1 MSDQFLPPDEP
12 PERRRPARVPPNNIV
27 AEESVLGAMLLTR
40 EAVADAIEIVTDDDF
55 YKPAHQKIFRAITS
69 LFATGEPADI
79 VTVADE
85 LDRAGLLEGI
95 GGNSKLIELQA
106 NTPAATN
113 TTEYARIVYD
123 NAQMRRLIM
132 AGSEISEIGFSQPD
146 DVVKAVDEAESLM
159 FSLAQGRDTSS
170 YSTLES
176 LLDETLNQL
185 EARVER
191 GDEVTGT
198 ATGFL
203 ELDRLLAGLQPNNL
217 IVVGARPA
225 MGKTSFGLNIA
236 THAAMETSAPVL
248 FFSLEM
254 SEYEISQR
262 ILCTEAKVDSS
273 RVRIGKLT
281 DDDWTKISHAVGR
294 LSSAP
299 LWIDDNPNTTVMEI
313 RAKARRLKS
322 RVGSIGMIVV
332 DYLQLMS
339 GRDRAENRQVEVS
352 EISRSLKILAREL
365 ECPVVAL
372 SQLSRN
378 LEQRQD
384 KRPMLSD
391 LRESGSIEQDA
402 DVVMFLYRDEVYDV
416 ESPDQGMA
424 EVLVAKHRSGPTGRV
439 KLAWLKHYTK
449 FADMAKTS
457 DDDAPAPQNYEEY

>member
-1 MSDQFLPPDEP
+1 MSDQFLPPEP
-12 PERRRPARVPPNNIV
+12 PDDNPPQRRAGRVPPHNIA
-27 AEESVLGAMLLTR
+27 AEESVLGAMLLTK
-40 EAVADAIEIVTDDDF
+40 EAIADAIEILSSDDF
-55 YKPAHQKIFRAITS
+55 YKPAHQKIFDAITA
-69 LFATGEPADI
+69 LFASGEPADI

-85 LDRAGLLEGI
+85 LGRAGMLDGM
-95 GGNSKLIELQA
+95 GGNATLIDLQA

-113 TTEYARIVYD
+113 TVEYARIVYSH
-123 NAQMRRLIM
+123 AQLRRLIQ
-132 AGSEISEIGFSQPD
+132 ASGEIAEIGFSQPD
-146 DVVKAVDEAESLM
+146 DVIKAVDEAESLV
-159 FSLAQGRDTSS
+159 FNLAQGRDSNN
-170 YSTLES
+170 YAALED
-176 LLDETLNQL
+176 LLDETLNLL
-185 EARVER
+185 EERVER
-191 GDEVTGT
+191 GNKITGT
-198 ATGFL
+198 ETGFS
-203 ELDRLLAGLQPNNL
+203 ELDGILAGLQPNNL
-217 IVVGARPA
+217 IVIGARPA

-236 THAAMETSAPVL
+236 AHAAMETDAPVL

-254 SEYEISQR
+254 SQYEISQR
-262 ILCTEAKVDSS
+262 ILCTEARVDSS
-273 RVRIGKLT
+273 KVRVGNMN

-294 LSSAP
+294 LSGAP

-322 RVGSIGMIVV
+322 RVGNIGMVVV

-339 GRDRAENRQVEVS
+339 GRMRAENRQVEVS

-424 EVLVAKHRSGPTGRV
+424 EVLIAKHRSGPTGRV
-439 KLAWLKHYTK
+439 KLAWLKHYTR
-449 FADMAKTS
+449 FADMARTN
-457 DDDAPAPQNYEEY
+457 DTPPPEEY

>member
-1 MSDQFLPPDEP
+1 MSDQYLPPEEP
-12 PERRRPARVPPNNIV
+12 FENPPQRRSPRVPPHNIA
-27 AEESVLGAMLLTR
+27 AEESVLGAMLLTK
-40 EAVADAIEIVTDDDF
+40 EAIADAIEILNADDF
-55 YKPAHQKIFRAITS
+55 YKPANQKIFNAITA

-85 LDRAGLLEGI
+85 LGRAGMLDGI
-95 GGNSKLIELQA
+95 GGNAALIDLQA

-113 TTEYARIVYD
+113 TVEYARIVYSH
-123 NAQMRRLIM
+123 AQLRRLIQ
-132 AGSEISEIGFSQPD
+132 AGGEIAEIGFSQPD
-146 DVVKAVDEAESLM
+146 DVIKAVDEAESLV
-159 FSLAQGRDTSS
+159 FNLAQGRDSNN
-170 YSTLES
+170 YAAIED
-176 LLDETLNQL
+176 LLDETLNLL
-185 EARVER
+185 EERVER
-191 GDEVTGT
+191 GNKVTGT
-198 ATGFL
+198 ATGFS
-203 ELDRLLAGLQPNNL
+203 ELDGILAGLQPNNL
-217 IVVGARPA
+217 IVIGARPA

-236 THAAMETSAPVL
+236 AHAAMETDAPVL

-254 SEYEISQR
+254 SQYEISQR
-262 ILCTEAKVDSS
+262 ILCTEARVDSS
-273 RVRIGKLT
+273 KVRVGSMT

-294 LSSAP
+294 LSGAP

-322 RVGSIGMIVV
+322 RVGNIGMVVV

-339 GRDRAENRQVEVS
+339 GRMRAENRQVEVS

-424 EVLVAKHRSGPTGRV
+424 EVLIAKHRSGPTGRV
-439 KLAWLKHYTK
+439 KLAWLKHYTR

-457 DDDAPAPQNYEEY
+457 DTPPPEEY

>member
-1 MSDQFLPPDEP
+1 MSDQFLPPEEP
-12 PERRRPARVPPNNIV
+12 FDSPPQRRSPRVPPHNIP
-27 AEESVLGAMLLTR
+27 AEESLLGAMLLSK
-40 EAVADAIEIVTDDDF
+40 EAIADAIEIVDSDDF
-55 YKPAHQKIFRAITS
+55 YKPAHQKIFNAITA
-69 LFATGEPADI
+69 LFAAGEPADI

-85 LDRAGLLEGI
+85 LGRAGMLDGM
-95 GGNSKLIELQA
+95 GGNATLIDLQA

-113 TTEYARIVYD
+113 TVEYARIVHSH
-123 NAQMRRLIM
+123 AQLRRLIQ
-132 AGSEISEIGFSQPD
+132 AGSEIAEIGFSQPD
-146 DVVKAVDEAESLM
+146 DVIKAVDEAESLV
-159 FSLAQGRDTSS
+159 FNLAQGRDSKN
-170 YSTLES
+170 YAALED
-176 LLDETLNQL
+176 LLDETLNLL
-185 EARVER
+185 EERVER
-191 GDEVTGT
+191 GDKITGT
-198 ATGFL
+198 PTGFS
-203 ELDRLLAGLQPNNL
+203 ELDGILAGLQPNNL
-217 IVVGARPA
+217 IVIGARPA

-236 THAAMETSAPVL
+236 AHAAMEADAPVL

-254 SEYEISQR
+254 SQYEISQR
-262 ILCTEAKVDSS
+262 ILCTEARVDSS
-273 RVRIGKLT
+273 KVRVGSMT

-294 LSSAP
+294 LSGAP
-299 LWIDDNPNTTVMEI
+299 LWIDDNPSTTVMEI

-322 RVGSIGMIVV
+322 RVGKVGMVVV

-339 GRDRAENRQVEVS
+339 GRMRAENRQVEVS

-424 EVLVAKHRSGPTGRV
+424 EVLIAKHRSGPTGRV
-439 KLAWLKHYTK
+439 KLAWLKHYTR
-449 FADMAKTS
+449 FADMARTN
-457 DDDAPAPQNYEEY
+457 DTPPPEEY

>member
-176 LLDETLNQL
+176 LLDLS
-185 EARVER
+185 
-191 GDEVTGT
+191 
-198 ATGFL
+198 
-203 ELDRLLAGLQPNNL
+203 L
-217 IVVGARPA
+217 IH
-225 MGKTSFGLNIA
+225 I
-236 THAAMETSAPVL
+236 
-248 FFSLEM
+248 
-254 SEYEISQR
+254 
-262 ILCTEAKVDSS
+262 
-273 RVRIGKLT
+273 
-281 DDDWTKISHAVGR
+281 
-294 LSSAP
+294 
-299 LWIDDNPNTTVMEI
+299 
-313 RAKARRLKS
+313 
-322 RVGSIGMIVV
+322 
-332 DYLQLMS
+332 
-339 GRDRAENRQVEVS
+339 
-352 EISRSLKILAREL
+352 
-365 ECPVVAL
+365 
-372 SQLSRN
+372 
-378 LEQRQD
+378 
-384 KRPMLSD
+384 
-391 LRESGSIEQDA
+391 
-402 DVVMFLYRDEVYDV
+402 
-416 ESPDQGMA
+416 
-424 EVLVAKHRSGPTGRV
+424 
-439 KLAWLKHYTK
+439 
-449 FADMAKTS
+449 
-457 DDDAPAPQNYEEY
+457 